1 MTQEYKE
8 NFLNDGVDRKWCQ
21 KIKDRRTNFH
31 DEGGQGRK
39 SVEKEDLAQR
49 VYEVV
54 RDKRRFTISGLMN

>member
-1 MTQEYKE
+1 MTQECKE
-8 NFLNDGVDRKWCQ
+8 NFFSDRIDREWCR
-21 KIKDRRTNFH
+21 KFKDTRTDFR

-54 RDKRRFTISGLMN
+54 RDSRRFTISG